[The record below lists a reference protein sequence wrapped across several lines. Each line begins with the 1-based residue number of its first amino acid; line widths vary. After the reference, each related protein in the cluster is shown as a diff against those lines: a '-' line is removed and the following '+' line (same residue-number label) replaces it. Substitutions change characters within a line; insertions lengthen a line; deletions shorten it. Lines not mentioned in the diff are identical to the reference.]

1 VYAQPE
7 SAAVD
12 RFWSIR
18 RISHAKL
25 ATKIVRGLAIR
36 LYMRRDSKLHL
47 QAYVIQT
54 LSDRQD
60 ISVSE
65 EHMAETKTSHEAT
78 LVCSSRHALLA
89 FSGQHFVPDFVQTE
103 HSSLQ
108 VAAL

>member
-1 VYAQPE
+1 MYAQPE

-18 RISHAKL
+18 RISHAEL
-25 ATKIVRGLAIR
+25 ATKIVCGQIR
-36 LYMRRDSKLHL
+36 LHMRRDSKLHL

-89 FSGQHFVPDFVQTE
+89 FSGQLFVPDFVQTE

-108 VAAL
+108 VATL